1 MLIKKGVTCSL
12 LRTSCGSHMIS
23 YHICSKR
30 GATTSVRSVSL
41 KLETQTPTLFLPFS
55 HLPVESII
63 HLSAVIQ
70 QNIESVDVMGNDGF
84 MLASAFGRPK
94 NLQCWLE
101 SQGLG
106 SESSKDIRIEI
117 LRERERE
124 RDRERTLEK
133 IKFSY
138 II

>member
-1 MLIKKGVTCSL
+1 MNQGIPSDEYT
-12 LRTSCGSHMIS
+12 H
-23 YHICSKR
+23 
-30 GATTSVRSVSL
+30 
-41 KLETQTPTLFLPFS
+41 LFLS
-55 HLPVESII
+55 KTEHLR
-63 HLSAVIQ
+63 LLLKCGA
-70 QNIESVDVMGNDGF
+70 NIESVDVMGNDGF

-106 SESSKDIRIEI
+106 SELSKDIRIEI